1 MQFSKSHSILLNFK
15 GFTLATLPLD
25 PVQPPKRLEDVI
37 LNRRS
42 QPSRTRSLCWWRQTQ
57 LSQST
62 PLQIPWWFEGFEW
75 IYACSAYYAKCAC
88 YALLMNDS
96 KITWLPIAASF
107 CSSSKATAVSRLLRD
122 DFLIPRGLFPTLKI
136 KKKIVK
142 EQSCSTE
149 CPFRCKCL
157 LIAFLAPSAHIHYHL
172 LARSIEEGH

>member
-1 MQFSKSHSILLNFK
+1 MLQSKKTFSF
-15 GFTLATLPLD
+15 ATLPLD
-25 PVQPPKRLEDVI
+25 PAQPQERLEDVI
-37 LNRRS
+37 LKRS
-42 QPSRTRSLCWWRQTQ
+42 QPLRTRSLCWWRQTR

-62 PLQIPWWFEGFEW
+62 PLQIPWWIEVIEW
-75 IYACSAYYAKCAC
+75 I

-157 LIAFLAPSAHIHYHL
+157 LIAFLAPSAHIHDHL

>member
-1 MQFSKSHSILLNFK
+1 MLQSKNIFFCNLTIRPSPAPRAPWRCDPEPLTAIENPVALLMKTN
-15 GFTLATLPLD
+15 TIVPINSAT
-25 PVQPPKRLEDVI
+25 
-37 LNRRS
+37 N
-42 QPSRTRSLCWWRQTQ
+42 SLVVWRDWMN
-57 LSQST
+57 
-62 PLQIPWWFEGFEW
+62 I
-75 IYACSAYYAKCAC
+75 CSAYYAYCVNCAY

-96 KITWLPIAASF
+96 KITWPPIAASF

-157 LIAFLAPSAHIHYHL
+157 LIAFLAPPAHIHYHL
-172 LARSIEEGH
+172 LAYSIGESLK